1 LPYFFIPA
9 CGRQVRRYEMLFSLI
24 VKGGPVMIPILLGSI
39 VALAIILERA
49 SKLWKIRLNFAQFA
63 QEIFL
68 LLERGQVQKAIERCG
83 KVKHPIAE
91 VFKLGIMNR
100 SLRREELE
108 GMMERE
114 GEEQVQYLEQY
125 LGALLIIIGIE
136 PMMGFLGTIVGLIR
150 AFMAWEQLGPNI
162 TVSALASGIYQA
174 MITTAAGLSIAIPAF
189 IIYHLIVGKIKSHA
203 QEMSYYGN
211 ELIDILVR
219 IREGG
224 SR

>member
-1 LPYFFIPA
+1 
-9 CGRQVRRYEMLFSLI
+9 MLFSLI
-24 VKGGPVMIPILLGSI
+24 AKGGPVMIPIILGSI

-49 SKLWKIRLNFAQFA
+49 WKLWKIRINFAQFA

-68 LLERGQVQKAIERCG
+68 LLERGQVQKAVERCG
-83 KVKHPIAE
+83 KVKHPIAD

-100 SLRREELE
+100 HQKREELE
-108 GMMERE
+108 AMMERE

-136 PMMGFLGTIVGLIR
+136 PMLGFLGTITGLIR
-150 AFMAWEQLGPNI
+150 AFMTWEHLGANI
-162 TVSALASGIYQA
+162 TVSALAAGIYEA
-174 MITTAAGLSIAIPAF
+174 MITTAAGLIIAIPF
-189 IIYHLIVGKIKSHA
+189 YIIYHLIIGKIKSYA

-219 IREGG
+219 LREGG
-224 SR
+224 VR

>member
-1 LPYFFIPA
+1 
-9 CGRQVRRYEMLFSLI
+9 MLFSLI
-24 VKGGPVMIPILLGSI
+24 AKGGPVMIPILLGSI

-49 SKLWKIRLNFAQFA
+49 WKLWKIRLNFAQFA

-68 LLERGQVQKAIERCG
+68 LLERGQVQKAVEQCG

-100 SLRREELE
+100 HQKREELE
-108 GMMERE
+108 AMMERE

-136 PMMGFLGTIVGLIR
+136 PMLGFLGTITGLIR
-150 AFMAWEQLGPNI
+150 AFMAWERLGANI
-162 TVSALASGIYQA
+162 TVSALAAGIYEA
-174 MITTAAGLSIAIPAF
+174 MITTAAGLIIAIPF
-189 IIYHLIVGKIKSHA
+189 YIIYHLIIGKIKSYA

-211 ELIDILVR
+211 ELIDVLVR
-219 IREGG
+219 TREGG
-224 SR
+224 VR